1 MTKFLTENK
10 SIVVPGEIIA
20 EGILELRGDIY
31 RDGNYVRASRLGLLN
46 TENKTLLPLSGRYV
60 PYRGDVII
68 CKVIDVNLNGWRLDT
83 NSAYSAMLPLKEG
96 VSEFVERGADLT
108 QFYALGDYILCKITN
123 VTSQKL
129 VDVTTRGPGLKKL
142 SRGRIISVNTHK
154 VPRIIGKQG
163 TMVGMIKEA
172 TGCRIIVGQNGL
184 IWIDGEPESELL
196 AVETIKKIERESHV
210 SGLTESIKS
219 FLERESD
226 RKIESIND

>member
-1 MTKFLTENK
+1 MTKFLIENK
-10 SIVVPGEIIA
+10 SIVVPGEVIA
-20 EGILELRGDIY
+20 EGNSEISGDAY
-31 RDGNYVRASRLGLLN
+31 RDGDNLRSARLGLLN
-46 TENKTLLPLSGRYV
+46 IENKTLLPLSGRYV

-68 CKVIDVNLNGWRLDT
+68 SKVIDVNLNGWRLDT

-96 VSEFVERGADLT
+96 VSEFVTRGADLT

-142 SRGRIISVNTHK
+142 TGGRIISVNTHK

-184 IWIDGEPESELL
+184 IWIDGQPEQELL
-196 AVETIKKIERESHV
+196 AVQTIKKIERESHV

-219 FLERESD
+219 FLEKETKNTVVD
-226 RKIESIND
+226 R